1 MVVKEGSVFS
11 LQIWGRVSSPQTQ
24 GMRVKLSLFLI
35 MYVLKKKI
43 SLNFGVECHLPKL
56 QCCRIQKI
64 FTSML

>member
-24 GMRVKLSLFLI
+24 GKGVKLPLFLI
-35 MYVLKKKI
+35 MYVLKYFFPF
-43 SLNFGVECHLPKL
+43 NFGVECHLPKL